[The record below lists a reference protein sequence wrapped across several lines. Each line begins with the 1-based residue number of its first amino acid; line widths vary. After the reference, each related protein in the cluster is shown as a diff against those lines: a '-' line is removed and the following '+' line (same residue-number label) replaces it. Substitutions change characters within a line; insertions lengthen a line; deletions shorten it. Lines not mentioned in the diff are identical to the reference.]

1 MGFSSEVRE
10 ELSEQ
15 NVKSL
20 HCRIAMLAGII
31 TLDAKMKREEQGRV
45 LAIRMEQ
52 DVLVKCVKK
61 LLEQIFGFRE
71 EDYTV
76 IPRSSTGARLRI
88 EDSERIDRVLQTL
101 KLRIQDDRLDVD
113 DIVFTRSC
121 CRGSFLKGAYLA
133 AGSVSNPE
141 SAYQLE
147 IVTGRESVTGQLV
160 RILAGFGL
168 TGHTILRRGNLLVYL
183 KGAGDISELLGI
195 MGAGNAMMELENVR
209 ILKEIRNTVN
219 REVNC
224 DTANIT
230 KITVAASRD
239 AEQIRKVEETIG
251 LSSLPPELQETA
263 RLRME
268 QPELSLSELGERL
281 VPPLGKSGVN
291 HRLRKIRKI
300 AADPDSYRGVLKKR
314 G

>member
-1 MGFSSEVRE
+1 MGFSSEVRT
-10 ELSEQ
+10 ELAEQ

-20 HCRIAMLAGII
+20 HCRIAMLAGVV
-31 TLDAKMKREEQGRV
+31 TLDAKMKQEEQGRV
-45 LAIRMEQ
+45 LSIRMEQ

-71 EDYTV
+71 EDYVV

-88 EDSERIDRVLQTL
+88 ENLERIDRVLQTL
-101 KLRIQDDRLDVD
+101 KLKIQEDRLDVD

-121 CRGSFLKGAYLA
+121 CRGCFLKGAYLA

-141 SAYQLE
+141 NAYQLE

-168 TGHTILRRGNLLVYL
+168 TGHTIRRRGNLLVYL

-230 KITVAASRD
+230 KITDAASRD
-239 AEQIRKVEETIG
+239 AEQIRRVEETIG

-268 QPELSLSELGERL
+268 QPELSLTELGERL
-281 VPPLGKSGVN
+281 DPPLGKSGVN

-300 AADPDSYRGVLKKR
+300 AADPDSYRR
-314 G
+314 S